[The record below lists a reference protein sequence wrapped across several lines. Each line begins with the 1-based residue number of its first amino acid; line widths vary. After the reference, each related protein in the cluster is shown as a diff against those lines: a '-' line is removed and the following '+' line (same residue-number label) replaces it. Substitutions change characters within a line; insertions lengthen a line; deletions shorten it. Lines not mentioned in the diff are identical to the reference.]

1 MSDEDSDSRT
11 PQDATGWWWDGHE
24 YQPISPEL
32 LDPET
37 SEVALAISEDEYPDL
52 AELVIYANNVDSY
65 LERLGIEDRGESGES
80 MGTGQGSPV
89 GG

>member
-1 MSDEDSDSRT
+1 MSDEDSDSQA
-11 PQDATGWWWDGHE
+11 PQDGTIWWWDGE
-24 YQPISPEL
+24 QYQPIPPEL

-65 LERLGIEDRGESGES
+65 LERLGIEDPGESGES